1 MDSSQSGPYIYPG
14 EGPDPE
20 GYRQPGDMISLFD
33 YFDYRAF
40 LKDHFVHQKAL
51 KKFYSYRYISRNT
64 GIDASYYVRVLNK
77 KAHLS
82 DGVLDRFAG
91 FLKLNKRE
99 KDYFI
104 ILVQFNKS
112 RHQDQITKY
121 LEKLITLRDPIAKV
135 IDARKYQ
142 FFNKWYHIAV
152 RELLNFFP
160 FSGDFKELGSKLCPP
175 ISEAESKSAI
185 QLLSDLKMIRRKKN
199 REYELT
205 EHFMTTGEAW
215 HGIAIRN
222 FQKEILKLGGEALER
237 FPKER
242 RDISTV
248 TVNISWKCFGAMT
261 ERLKEMRKELL
272 EMAKADASP
281 QEVFQINFQVFPLTR
296 ASAVEGNP

>member
-1 MDSSQSGPYIYPG
+1 MQGPVIN
-14 EGPDPE
+14 
-20 GYRQPGDMISLFD
+20 LFD
-33 YFDYRAF
+33 YFDYRAY
-40 LKDHFVHQKAL
+40 LKDHYVQQKGQ
-51 KKFYSYRYISRNT
+51 KKFYSYRYISQNT
-64 GIDASYYVRVLNK
+64 GIDASYYVRVLAK

-82 DGVLDRFAG
+82 DAVLPGFAD

-121 LEKLITLRDPIAKV
+121 LEKLISLRDPIAKV
-135 IDARKYQ
+135 IDAQKYQ
-142 FFNKWYHIAV
+142 FFNKWYHIAL
-152 RELLNFFP
+152 RELLNFLP
-160 FSGDFKELGSKLCPP
+160 FSGDFKELGSRLCPP
-175 ISEAESKSAI
+175 ISEAEARAGI
-185 QLLSDLKMIRRKKN
+185 QLLQDLKLIRRKKN
-199 REYELT
+199 GAYELT

-215 HGIAIRN
+215 HSQAIRN
-222 FQKEILKLGGEALER
+222 FQKEILRLGGEALDR
-237 FPKER
+237 FPKES

-272 EMAKADASP
+272 EMAKADPSP

-296 ASAVEGNP
+296 MGDGAGQGARTP